1 MAAVGIYSTLLDH
14 LNVFKKEIEDENIV
28 FKMFT
33 KATFVLFIMC
43 AFLVTTAEFFGT
55 PIICDKGD
63 DMVNAFCWING
74 AKHVS
79 NSFIE
84 GLKGLEDNGDMSKL
98 SHWGCKLTKVRI
110 FYILGNRGDLISII

>member
-55 PIICDKGD
+55 PIICSKGD

-74 AKHVS
+74 AKHVPKA
-79 NSFIE
+79 FI
-84 GLKGLEDNGDMSKL
+84 NGVDEHKL
-98 SHWGCKLTKVRI
+98 SHWGCKLIKVRI
-110 FYILGNRGDLISII
+110 FYILGNRGYLISIIWTIFF

>member
-1 MAAVGIYSTLLDH
+1 MAAAGIYTTLLGYLDI
-14 LNVFKKEIEDENIV
+14 FKKEIEDENIV

-43 AFLVTTAEFFGT
+43 AVLVTTAEFFGT
-55 PIICDKGD
+55 PIICSKGD

-74 AKHVS
+74 AKHLPKAMA
-79 NSFIE
+79 NKIRE
-84 GLKGLEDNGDMSKL
+84 NHDL
-98 SHWGCKLTKVRI
+98 SHWGCHLEMVRI

>member
-1 MAAVGIYSTLLDH
+1 MAAAGIYTTLLGYLDI
-14 LNVFKKEIEDENIV
+14 FKKEIEDENIV

-74 AKHVS
+74 AKHLPKAMA
-79 NSFIE
+79 NKIRE
-84 GLKGLEDNGDMSKL
+84 NHKL
-98 SHWGCKLTKVRI
+98 SHWGCTLEMVRI
-110 FYILGNRGDLISII
+110 FYILGNRGYLISII

>member
-1 MAAVGIYSTLLDH
+1 MAAVGIYSTLLNH

-43 AFLVTTAEFFGT
+43 AVLVTSAEFFGS
-55 PIICDKGD
+55 PIICDGN